1 MSANIDDP
9 ESWHFWGLVDDELR
23 QMIQDNVARRFPPV
37 DVSKLPS
44 IREAWVEGM
53 TRDMLTLLEAAK
65 NEVSF
70 SEILIP
76 RRDGTTGSALVFRPK
91 LTTALEAPAV
101 VLIHGGGFLFGS
113 AEMEATACIEAT
125 KAHGCV
131 SLSLDYRLSPE
142 AKFPVAYEDCWDALH
157 WLTENAEVL
166 GADLTKGFVLGGT
179 SSGGQMAAAL
189 SHMARDQ
196 SLSPSLTGVYL
207 NATSI
212 VQPDAVPTKYRC
224 WYRSNDE
231 NDGKT
236 GLSKKTTAVFRAAV
250 APDIKS
256 DFWNPLNWSTGHE
269 ALPPTYFQVCGAD
282 IQRDDGLVYER
293 VLRHEHGL
301 KTKMDMYSGL
311 PHVFWYLYPSHSMCE
326 KFRNDRML
334 GLGWLLNQG
343 SRTA

>member
-1 MSANIDDP
+1 M
-9 ESWHFWGLVDDELR
+9 
-23 QMIQDNVARRFPPV
+23 M
-37 DVSKLPS
+37 K
-44 IREAWVEGM
+44 
-53 TRDMLTLLEAAK
+53 
-65 NEVSF
+65 
-70 SEILIP
+70 
-76 RRDGTTGSALVFRPK
+76 
-91 LTTALEAPAV
+91 
-101 VLIHGGGFLFGS
+101 
-113 AEMEATACIEAT
+113 
-125 KAHGCV
+125 
-131 SLSLDYRLSPE
+131 
-142 AKFPVAYEDCWDALH
+142 
-157 WLTENAEVL
+157 LTENAEVL
-166 GADLTKGFVLGGT
+166 GAGLTKGFVLGGT

-212 VQPDAVPTKYRC
+212 VQSDAVPTKYRC

-256 DFWNPLNWSTGHE
+256 DFWNSLNWSTGHE
-269 ALPPTYFQVCGAD
+269 GLPPTYFQVCGAD

-293 VLRHEHGL
+293 VLRREHGL
-301 KTKMDMYSGL
+301 KTKLDMYSGL

-326 KFRNDRML
+326 EFRNDRML